1 MRSASVEDYAKA
13 IYALEERDGVACT
26 TALAERLEV
35 SAPAVSSMAKKLAAD
50 GLVEHAP
57 YHGIR
62 LTVPGRRFAL
72 EVVRHHRLLET
83 YLHDELGVPLDRVH
97 AEADAL
103 EHALSEELEE
113 RIAAKLG
120 HPTHDPH
127 GEPIPGIDGKVRE

>member
-1 MRSASVEDYAKA
+1 MLSASVEDYAKA
-13 IYALEERDGVACT
+13 IYALEERDGLAST

-35 SAPAVSSMAKKLAAD
+35 SAPAVSSMSKKLAAD
-50 GLVEHAP
+50 GLVEHVP
-57 YHGIR
+57 YRGVR
-62 LTVPGRRFAL
+62 LTASGRRFAL

-83 YLHDELGVPLDRVH
+83 YLHDELGVPLDRIH

-103 EHALSEELEE
+103 EHVLSEELEE

-127 GEPIPGIDGKVRE
+127 GEPIPEVDS